1 MLHVRHETGSNHLVV
16 GLEGLLNNTGVDS
29 IVRAVALIPAAD
41 MVVLNLG
48 KATSIGDRVLV
59 ELADAMA
66 STGSLVHVRV
76 LRLQQERL
84 LGYFKSSPAGPHV
97 RLRRPHCGRSKK

>member
-1 MLHVRHETGSNHLVV
+1 MVHVRHETGSNRLVV
-16 GLEGLLNNTGVDS
+16 GFEGLLNNTGVDS
-29 IVRAVALIPAAD
+29 IVRAVPAAD

-66 STGSLVHVRV
+66 STGRLVHFQG
-76 LRLQQERL
+76 LRLHQERL
-84 LGYFKSSPAGPHV
+84 LGYFKRSPASSH
-97 RLRRPHCGRSKK
+97 